1 MKKGTLS
8 RFLPYYKP
16 HLFMLALDMLC
27 ASILVGCDVALPVI
41 VSYLTDTAVNDIT
54 KITTAL
60 ILKVGAVY
68 LALRIIDVAANFFVQ
83 TGGHFIGTKIETR
96 MRSDMFA
103 HLQGLSFNYY
113 SNTKIGQIMSRITT
127 DLFDVTEFA
136 HHCPE
141 MVVTAALKIIVSAV
155 ILCGYNKKL
164 AIAIFVFVP
173 FLFVVFMIFR
183 NKMKSAFK
191 LQRSQLGEINAKV
204 EDSLQGIRVVKS
216 FANEELEKAK
226 FEKDNKR
233 FLKVKKRAYYFMG
246 GFHCCTRFFDGIIY
260 LLVSMYGIY
269 LMTKGELTVGNFTA
283 SLLFVSTIM
292 TSIRTIMDFN
302 EQFQRGITG
311 IERFFEIMDEPVE
324 QDLPNAKELDTV
336 KGGISFKNVSFRYED
351 SEGFVLNNL
360 NINIPQG
367 KNIAIVGASGGG
379 KTTFCNLI
387 PRFYDIDGGE
397 ITLDGENI
405 KNIKLSSLRKNIGIV
420 QQDVYLFS
428 GTVKENI
435 SYGDPNKSDEEIIEA
450 AKNADA
456 HEFIMRL
463 KDGYDTYIGERGV
476 KLSGGQKQRISIS
489 RVFLKDPAVLILDEA
504 TSALDNET
512 ERVIQASLEKLC
524 KGRTTVTIAHRLSTV
539 RNADEIIVLSENGI
553 LERGTH
559 SELMS
564 KKGVYYKMAQ
574 AASD

>member
-1 MKKGTLS
+1 MKKGTLA

-16 HLFMLALDMLC
+16 HLLMLALDMLC
-27 ASILVGCDVALPVI
+27 ASILVGCDVVLPVI
-41 VSYLTDTAVNDIT
+41 VSYLTDTAINDIT
-54 KITTAL
+54 KVTTAL
-60 ILKVGAVY
+60 ILKIGTVY
-68 LALRIIDVAANFFVQ
+68 LAIRIIDVAANFFVQ

-96 MRSDMFA
+96 MRSDMFE
-103 HLQGLSFNYY
+103 HLQGLTFNYY

-141 MVVTAALKIIVSAV
+141 MVVTASLKIIVSAV
-155 ILCGYNKKL
+155 ILCGYNVNL

-173 FLFVVFMIFR
+173 FLFIVFMIFR
-183 NKMKSAFK
+183 NKMKAAFK

-216 FANEELEKAK
+216 FANEELEKEK

-260 LLVSMYGIY
+260 LLVSIYGIY
-269 LMTKGELTVGNFTA
+269 LITKGSLSVGNFTA

-311 IERFFEIMDEPVE
+311 IERFFEIMDEPTE
-324 QDLPNAKELDTV
+324 QDLPGAKELGHV
-336 KGGISFKNVSFRYED
+336 KGDISLKNVSFYYED
-351 SEGFVLNNL
+351 SENLVLKNL
-360 NINIPQG
+360 NIDIPHG
-367 KNIAIVGASGGG
+367 KNVALVGSSGGG

-387 PRFYDIDGGE
+387 PRFYDISDGE
-397 ITLDGENI
+397 IMMDGENI

-435 SYGDPNKSDEEIIEA
+435 AYGDPTKTDEEIIEA

-456 HEFIMRL
+456 HDFIMML

-476 KLSGGQKQRISIS
+476 KLSGGQKQRISIA
-489 RVFLKDPAVLILDEA
+489 RVFLKDPAILLLDEA

-512 ERVIQASLEKLC
+512 ERIIQRSLERLC
-524 KGRTTVTIAHRLSTV
+524 KGRTTVTVAHRLSTV
-539 RNADEIIVLSENGI
+539 KNADEIIVLSADGI
-553 LERGTH
+553 VERGSH
-559 SELMS
+559 NELID
-564 KKGVYYKMAQ
+564 KKGVYYKMAN
-574 AASD
+574 AAE

>member
-8 RFLPYYKP
+8 RFVPYYKP

-27 ASILVGCDVALPVI
+27 AAILVGCDVALPVI

-54 KITTAL
+54 KISTAL
-60 ILKVGAVY
+60 IFKVGAVY
-68 LALRIIDVAANFFVQ
+68 LVLRIIDVAANFFVQ

-96 MRSDMFA
+96 MRSDMFE

-141 MVVTAALKIIVSAV
+141 MVITAALKIIVSAV
-155 ILCGYNKKL
+155 ILSGYNIKL
-164 AIAIFVFVP
+164 TVAIFAFVP
-173 FLFVVFMIFR
+173 FLFVIFMLFR
-183 NKMKSAFK
+183 NKMKAAFK

-216 FANEELEKAK
+216 FANEELEKNK

-269 LMTKGELTVGNFTA
+269 LMTKGELSVGNFTA

-311 IERFFEIMDEPVE
+311 IERFFEIMDEPME
-324 QDLPNAKELDTV
+324 QDLPTAKELAEV
-336 KGGISFKNVSFRYED
+336 KGDISFKNVSFHYED
-351 SEGFVLNNL
+351 NAKLVLNNL
-360 NINIPQG
+360 NIDIPHG

-387 PRFYDIDGGE
+387 PRFYDIDSGE

-405 KNIKLSSLRKNIGIV
+405 KNIKFASLRKNIGIV

-435 SYGDPNKSDEEIIEA
+435 SYGDPSKSDEEIIEA

-456 HEFIMRL
+456 HDFIMSL

-489 RVFLKDPAVLILDEA
+489 RVFLKDPAVLLLDEA

-512 ERVIQASLEKLC
+512 ERTIQHSLEQLC
-524 KGRTTVTIAHRLSTV
+524 KGRTTVTVAHRLSTV
-539 RNADEIIVLSENGI
+539 RNADEIIVLSSDGI
-553 LERGTH
+553 VERGSH
-559 SELMS
+559 DELMN
-564 KKGVYYKMAQ
+564 KKGVYFKMSS
-574 AASD
+574 AAE

>member
-1 MKKGTLS
+1 MKKGTLL
-8 RFLPYYKP
+8 RFVPYYKP
-16 HLFMLALDMLC
+16 HLLMLALDMLC
-27 ASILVGCDVALPVI
+27 ASILVGCDVALPII

-60 ILKVGAVY
+60 VLKIGAVY
-68 LALRIIDVAANFFVQ
+68 LLIRIIDVAANFFVQ
-83 TGGHFIGTKIETR
+83 TGGHFIGTKIETQ
-96 MRSDMFA
+96 MRSDMFE
-103 HLQGLSFNYY
+103 HLQGLTFNYY

-141 MVVTAALKIIVSAV
+141 MVVTAVLKITVSAV
-155 ILCGYNKKL
+155 ILCGYNVNL

-173 FLFVVFMIFR
+173 FLFIVFMIFR
-183 NKMKSAFK
+183 NKMKDAFK
-191 LQRSQLGEINAKV
+191 LQRRQLGEINAKV

-216 FANEELEKAK
+216 FANEDVEMAK

-246 GFHCCTRFFDGIIY
+246 GFHCCTRFFDGMIY
-260 LLVSMYGIY
+260 LLVSIYGIY
-269 LMTKGELTVGNFTA
+269 LITKGTLSVGNFTA

-311 IERFFEIMDEPVE
+311 IDRFFEVMDEPME
-324 QDLPNAKELDTV
+324 QDSPNAVELTDV
-336 KGGISFKNVSFRYED
+336 KGNISFKNVSFHYED
-351 SEGFVLNNL
+351 SERLVLKNL
-360 NINIPQG
+360 NIDIPQG

-387 PRFYDIDGGE
+387 PRFYDTDSGE

-435 SYGDPNKSDEEIIEA
+435 SYGDPSKSDAEIIEA

-456 HEFIMRL
+456 HDFIMQL

-489 RVFLKDPAVLILDEA
+489 RVFLKNPAVLILDEA

-512 ERVIQASLEKLC
+512 ERIIQSSLEKLC

-539 RNADEIIVLSENGI
+539 KNADEIIVLSSEGI
-553 LERGTH
+553 VERGSH
-559 SELMS
+559 KELMN
-564 KKGVYYKMAQ
+564 KKGVYYKMAS
-574 AASD
+574 AAE

>member
-1 MKKGTLS
+1 MKKGSLL

-16 HLFMLALDMLC
+16 HLLMLALDMLC
-27 ASILVGCDVALPVI
+27 ASILVGCDVALPLI

-60 ILKVGAVY
+60 IFKVGAVY
-68 LALRIIDVAANFFVQ
+68 LVIRIVDVAANFFVQ
-83 TGGHFIGTKIETR
+83 TGGHFIGTKIETQ
-96 MRSDMFA
+96 MRSDMFE
-103 HLQGLSFNYY
+103 HLQGLTFNYY

-141 MVVTAALKIIVSAV
+141 MVVTAALKIAVSAV
-155 ILCGYNKKL
+155 ILCGYNINL

-173 FLFVVFMIFR
+173 FLFAVFMIFR
-183 NKMKSAFK
+183 NKMKEAFK

-216 FANEELEKAK
+216 FANEKIEKAK

-246 GFHCCTRFFDGIIY
+246 GFHCCTRFFDGMIY
-260 LLVSMYGIY
+260 LLVSIYGIY
-269 LMTKGELTVGNFTA
+269 LITRGALSVGNFTA

-311 IERFFEIMDEPVE
+311 IDRFFEIMDEPME
-324 QDLPNAKELDTV
+324 QDAPNAKTLSDV
-336 KGGISFKNVSFRYED
+336 KGDISFKNVSFHYED
-351 SEGFVLNNL
+351 SERLVLENL
-360 NINIPQG
+360 NIDIPHG

-387 PRFYDIDGGE
+387 PRFYDIDSGE

-428 GTVKENI
+428 GTVKDNI
-435 SYGDPNKSDEEIIEA
+435 SYGDPTKSDAEIIEA

-456 HEFIMRL
+456 HDFIMRL

-489 RVFLKDPAVLILDEA
+489 RVFLKNPAVLILDEA

-512 ERVIQASLEKLC
+512 ERIIQHSLEKLC

-539 RNADEIIVLSENGI
+539 KNADEIIVLSSDGI
-553 LERGTH
+553 VERGSH
-559 SELMS
+559 NELMN
-564 KKGVYYKMAQ
+564 KKGVYYKMAS
-574 AASD
+574 AAE

>member
-1 MKKGTLS
+1 MKKGTLA

-16 HLFMLALDMLC
+16 HLLMLALDMLC

-103 HLQGLSFNYY
+103 HLQGLTFNYY

-183 NKMKSAFK
+183 NKMKAAFK

-216 FANEELEKAK
+216 FANEELEKEK

-233 FLKVKKRAYYFMG
+233 FLRVKKRAYYFMG

-269 LMTKGELTVGNFTA
+269 LMTKGELSVGNFTA

-324 QDLPNAKELDTV
+324 QDLPGAKELV
-336 KGGISFKNVSFRYED
+336 NIKGDISFKNVSFYYED
-351 SEGFVLNNL
+351 SENLVLKNL
-360 NINIPQG
+360 NIDILHG
-367 KNIAIVGASGGG
+367 KNVALVGASGGG

-387 PRFYDIDGGE
+387 PRFYDISDGE

-420 QQDVYLFS
+420 QQEVYLFS

-435 SYGDPNKSDEEIIEA
+435 AYGDPTKSDDEIIKA

-456 HEFIMRL
+456 HDFIMKL

-476 KLSGGQKQRISIS
+476 KLSGGQKQRISIA
-489 RVFLKDPAVLILDEA
+489 RVFLKDPAILLLDEA

-512 ERVIQASLEKLC
+512 ERIIQSSLERLC

-539 RNADEIIVLSENGI
+539 RNADEIIVLSEKGI

-559 SELMS
+559 GELMN

-574 AASD
+574 AAEN